1 MVCEKIHS
9 WHLASADDEIN
20 SARGCGS
27 AMSTGHTPRFDRNES
42 ATNPRNGVGGKENT
56 SGRKGQRCFKRKY
69 LFSATSPPRT
79 TNGMEYN
86 CPIRRETNIV
96 GKCSYRGDVNNA

>member
-42 ATNPRNGVGGKENT
+42 ATNLRNVEGGKENT
-56 SGRKGQRCFKRKY
+56 VGRRDKGKVSRENT
-69 LFSATSPPRT
+69 LFSTACVRGGKMGCDDRSRDERT
-79 TNGMEYN
+79 NENLDDT
-86 CPIRRETNIV
+86 CCR
-96 GKCSYRGDVNNA
+96 